1 MVGNSAGVA
10 SWFGLSKN
18 LHMARRDKHHIPQIA
33 DEFDAQWFST
43 TIGPRYGGMVTE
55 VKREVI
61 GEGIGFLE
69 SYIAARLLGEAQ
81 QMPRIL
87 S

>member
-1 MVGNSAGVA
+1 
-10 SWFGLSKN
+10 
-18 LHMARRDKHHIPQIA
+18 MARRDKHHIPQIA

-55 VKREVI
+55 VKR
-61 GEGIGFLE
+61 
-69 SYIAARLLGEAQ
+69 YIAARLLGEAQ

>member
-1 MVGNSAGVA
+1 MLSGSAP
-10 SWFGLSKN
+10 LSSPI
-18 LHMARRDKHHIPQIA
+18 RRD
-33 DEFDAQWFST
+33 
-43 TIGPRYGGMVTE
+43 GTE

-69 SYIAARLLGEAQ
+69 SYIAARLLGETQ
-81 QMPRIL
+81 QMPRTL